1 MLTQR
6 KFKEP
11 LASSRLRNIRDFWN
25 SVLLWWSNQNNE
37 KYSFD
42 ELGIMYGYNPE
53 IFSFHVFNY
62 FILLAKRHVFLQTL
76 VHKSPNISLFLELVK
91 EKVIVERSI
100 SYSKGEEK
108 KFKSFWKPLLS
119 LIRV

>member
-1 MLTQR
+1 MVTILR
-6 KFKEP
+6 FS
-11 LASSRLRNIRDFWN
+11 ASMSLIILYFWP
-25 SVLLWWSNQNNE
+25 
-37 KYSFD
+37 KDAF
-42 ELGIMYGYNPE
+42 
-53 IFSFHVFNY
+53 
-62 FILLAKRHVFLQTL
+62 FLQKL

-100 SYSKGEEK
+100 SYSQGEEK